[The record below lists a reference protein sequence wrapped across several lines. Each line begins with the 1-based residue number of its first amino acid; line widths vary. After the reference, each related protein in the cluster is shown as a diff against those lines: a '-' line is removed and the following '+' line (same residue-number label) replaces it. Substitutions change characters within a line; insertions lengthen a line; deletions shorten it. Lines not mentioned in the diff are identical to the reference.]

1 MPTFNNL
8 CLCALA
14 QIWISAPPLPVPVTN
29 NAVAAWTDGART
41 TVYSFLGLD
50 STKAWNGV
58 TNRAFEWAIGRQTW
72 EEIEPVPGPGRL
84 AATAQ
89 AVGGRVFV
97 FGGYTVA
104 EDGSERSLPH
114 VDVYDPRS
122 GRWSRGAPMPIP
134 VDDAVSGVWA
144 DSLIFLISG
153 WHDRDNVTNV
163 QVYDPFS
170 DTWRQATPIPGRPV
184 FGHTGAIA
192 GNTIVYIDGVRR
204 NAGTPRYEIEPTS
217 WRGEID
223 PTDPAR
229 IVWTR
234 LPAHPA
240 PALYRAAAVAVG
252 DEVLFAGGTDNP
264 YNYDGIGYD
273 GTPSRPR
280 DDVFGFNVK
289 TGTWRRLPSLA
300 TPSMDHR
307 GMVLAGDRLVIVG
320 GMVGDQIVASQ
331 VATAMVGEVVGRRR
345 PSPLS
350 PLPPSHTT
358 SLIPAINFT
367 TESLALPKNI
377 DVFSM

>member
-1 MPTFNNL
+1 
-8 CLCALA
+8 
-14 QIWISAPPLPVPVTN
+14 
-29 NAVAAWTDGART
+29 
-41 TVYSFLGLD
+41 
-50 STKAWNGV
+50 
-58 TNRAFEWAIGRQTW
+58 
-72 EEIEPVPGPGRL
+72 
-84 AATAQ
+84 
-89 AVGGRVFV
+89 
-97 FGGYTVA
+97 
-104 EDGSERSLPH
+104 
-114 VDVYDPRS
+114 
-122 GRWSRGAPMPIP
+122 MPIP
-134 VDDAVSGVWA
+134 VDDAVSGVWS
-144 DSLIFLISG
+144 DSLIFLVSG

-170 DTWRQATPIPGRPV
+170 DMWRQATPIPGRPV

-204 NAGTPRYEIEPTS
+204 NASTPRYEIEPTS

-229 IVWTR
+229 IAWTG
-234 LPAHPA
+234 LPTHPA

-273 GTPSRPR
+273 GVPSRPR

-289 TGTWRRLPSLA
+289 AGTWRRLPSLA

-320 GMVGDQIVASQ
+320 GMVGDQTVASQ
-331 VATAMVGEVVGRRR
+331 VVTAMVGEAVGERSRSLLPLAP

-350 PLPPSHTT
+350 PLPSPLVSH
-358 SLIPAINFT
+358 
-367 TESLALPKNI
+367 LPYPRHQLHH
-377 DVFSM
+377 